1 MKTGI
6 FGGSFNPVHN
16 GHISM
21 ALLAKERLG
30 LDRVVFVPANISPF
44 KEPFKDVS
52 PFHRLKMLEGAVRD
66 YPFFSVDGRELK
78 RGGVSY
84 TYETIGEMEKDFP
97 EDLPFYLLI
106 GDDLAGGFSGWY
118 KAEDLARRTKIVVL
132 TRGKSPGAFPFP
144 CESIKNEVVGI
155 SSSMVRKN
163 ILEGKEWVSLV
174 PSFVSRYII
183 EHRLYGYDGTK

>member
-52 PFHRLKMLEGAVRD
+52 PFHRVKMLEGAVRD
-66 YPFFSVDGRELK
+66 YPFFSVDSRELK

-97 EDLPFYLLI
+97 EDLPFYLII
-106 GDDLAGGFSGWY
+106 GDDLVRGFSSWY
-118 KAEDLARRTKIVVL
+118 RAETLAERTRIVVL
-132 TRGKSPGAFPFP
+132 TRENEPFDLHFPHQN
-144 CESIKNEVVGI
+144 IKNETVNI

>member
-21 ALLAKERLG
+21 ALLTKDRLG

-44 KEPFKDVS
+44 KEPFKDVA
-52 PFHRLKMLEGAVRD
+52 PLHRVKMLEGAVRD
-66 YPFFSVDGRELK
+66 YPFFSVDDRELK

-84 TYETIGEMEKDFP
+84 TYNTVEDLEKDFP
-97 EDLPFYLLI
+97 EDIPFYLII
-106 GDDLAGGFSGWY
+106 GDDLVKGFSSWY
-118 KAEDLARRTKIVVL
+118 RAEALAQRTRIVVL
-132 TRGKSPGAFPFP
+132 TREKDPFDLQFPHQN
-144 CESIKNEVVGI
+144 IKNETVDI
-155 SSSMVRKN
+155 SSSIVRKN

>member
-21 ALLAKERLG
+21 ALLAKDRLE

-44 KEPFKDVS
+44 KEPFKDVA
-52 PFHRLKMLEGAVRD
+52 PLHRVKMLEGAVTD
-66 YPFFSVDGRELK
+66 YPFFSVECRELK

-84 TYETIGEMEKDFP
+84 TYNTVEDLEKDFP
-97 EDLPFYLLI
+97 ADVPFYLII

-118 KAEDLARRTKIVVL
+118 KAEDLALRTKIVIL
-132 TRGKSPGAFPFP
+132 TREDSPVDFSFPH
-144 CESIKNEVVGI
+144 EKIKNEIVGI

>member
-21 ALLAKERLG
+21 ALLARERLC
-30 LDRVVFVPANISPF
+30 LDRVIFVPANISPF
-44 KEPFKDVS
+44 KEPFKDVP
-52 PFHRLKMLEGAVRD
+52 PFHRIKMLEGALKD
-66 YPFFSVDGRELK
+66 FPFFSVDGRELK

-84 TYETIGEMEKDFP
+84 TYETVMEMEKDFP
-97 EDLPFYLLI
+97 EDVPFYLII
-106 GDDLAGGFSGWY
+106 GDDLVDRFSGWY
-118 KAEDLARRTKIVVL
+118 KAEDLAMRTKIVVL
-132 TRGKSPGAFPFP
+132 TRGESPGDFPFP
-144 CESIKNEVVGI
+144 HESIMNETVDI
-155 SSSMVRKN
+155 SSSKVKKN
-163 ILEGKEWVSLV
+163 ILEGKEWGSLV

>member
-21 ALLAKERLG
+21 ALLAKDRLG

-44 KEPFKDVS
+44 KEPFKDVD
-52 PFHRLKMLEGAVRD
+52 PLHRVKMLEGAVRD
-66 YPFFSVDGRELK
+66 YPFFSVDDRELK

-84 TYETIGEMEKDFP
+84 TFNTVLELERDFP
-97 EDLPFYLLI
+97 EDIPFYLII
-106 GDDLAGGFSGWY
+106 GDDLVKGFSSWY
-118 KAEDLARRTKIVVL
+118 RAEALAQRTRIVVL
-132 TRGKSPGAFPFP
+132 TREKDPFDLQFPHQN
-144 CESIKNEVVGI
+144 IKNETVDI
-155 SSSMVRKN
+155 SSSIVRKN